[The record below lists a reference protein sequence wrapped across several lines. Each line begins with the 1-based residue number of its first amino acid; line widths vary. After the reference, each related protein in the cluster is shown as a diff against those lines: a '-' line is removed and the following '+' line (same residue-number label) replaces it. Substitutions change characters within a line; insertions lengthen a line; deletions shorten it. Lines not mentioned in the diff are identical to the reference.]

1 MIFKRKKKTNAEGFV
16 DIDVNELVEKKR
28 FPTGTALLIVN
39 IVAFAMTIFQMYCA
53 GFKTIDV
60 MPFRALHTGFG
71 LFLLFCIYPM
81 HKKASRTSIPWYDWM
96 FAIIATIPNLYIV
109 LNFKALA
116 QRSGHVT
123 TLDLIL
129 GLILIVMLLE
139 GARRVLGNT
148 LICIS
153 IFFIFY
159 TIFGYIFPGSLA
171 HRGASLSTLVRHMIY
186 STEGVYGVALGA
198 SASFIFLFCLLGALM
213 AEIKADGVLIDIAV
227 AFFGK
232 QTGGPAKA
240 AVLSSALFGTISGSS
255 LANVTTTGTFTIPLM
270 KKIGYEPEFAGA
282 VEATASTGGQ
292 IMPPVMGAAAFIIAE
307 FVGTS
312 YLNVCLA
319 AALPA
324 VLYFTGVFTA
334 VHVRAKSKGLKGI
347 PADQL
352 PKAGKVIKERGY
364 LLLPLVTIIVVLCMG
379 MSPSMAAFV
388 ACLMTIALSYIKP
401 ETRMTPK
408 RLFVAFANGAKGA
421 VDVMIACAV
430 VGFIIGSFSLSG
442 LGVKMASLVNALAGG
457 KLFLTLLFSAVA
469 SIILGMGVPTTA
481 NYIMMS
487 MITVPAVTALG
498 VNTIA
503 AHLFCFYYGIVSDLT
518 PPVALAALTGAG
530 IAKGK
535 FWPTAFNATKLGI
548 GAYLVP
554 FFFVFNPVLLLGQY
568 DFSFDV
574 LLAMITSILGIIAVS
589 SSLFKYFR
597 GHLKIIGCILLFIAG
612 LLMISPNI
620 LYSAIGLGVMAFLW
634 IYQEIR
640 KKKTMIPA
648 E

>member
-1 MIFKRKKKTNAEGFV
+1 MIFKKKKKTNANGIV
-16 DIDVNELVEKKR
+16 DINVTELVEKRR
-28 FPTGTALLIVN
+28 FPTGKALLAIN
-39 IVAFAMTIFQMYCA
+39 IIAFGMTLFQMYCA

-60 MPFRALHTGFG
+60 MPFRALHMG
-71 LFLLFCIYPM
+71 LGLCLLFCIYPIS
-81 HKKASRTSIPWYDWM
+81 KKASRATVPWYDW
-96 FAIIATIPNLYIV
+96 ALAVLATIPNLYIV
-109 LNFKALA
+109 LNFKTLA
-116 QRSGHVT
+116 TRAGTVT
-123 TLDLIL
+123 TLDLVM
-129 GLILIVMLLE
+129 GLILILLLLE
-139 GARRVLGNT
+139 GARRVLGTT
-148 LICIS
+148 LVCIS
-153 IFFIFY
+153 CIFILY
-159 TIFGYIFPGSLA
+159 TIFGYAFPGPIA
-171 HRGASLSTLVRHMIY
+171 HRGASLATLVRHMIY
-186 STEGVYGVALGA
+186 STEGVFGVALGA

-255 LANVTTTGTFTIPLM
+255 LANVTSTGTFTIPLM
-270 KKIGYEPEFAGA
+270 KKVGYEGEFAGA

-292 IMPPVMGAAAFIIAE
+292 VMPPVMGAAAFIIAE

-324 VLYFTGVFTA
+324 LLYFVGVFTA
-334 VHVRAKSKGLKGI
+334 VHVRGKAKGLKGM
-347 PADQL
+347 PADQI
-352 PKAGKVIKERGY
+352 PKAWEVISKRGY
-364 LLLPLVTIIVVLCMG
+364 LLLPLISIIVILCLG
-379 MSPSMAAFV
+379 MSPSMSAFV
-388 ACLMTIALSYIKP
+388 ACLMTIALSYLKP

-408 RLFVAFANGAKGA
+408 RLFNAFANGAKGA

-442 LGVKMASLVNALAGG
+442 LGVKMAALVNALAGG
-457 KLFLTLLFSAVA
+457 KLFLTLLFSAIA
-469 SIILGMGVPTTA
+469 SILLGMGVPTTA

-487 MITVPAVTALG
+487 MITVPAVTSLG
-498 VNTIA
+498 VNTIS

-530 IAKGK
+530 IAKAK

-554 FFFVFNPVLLLGQY
+554 FFFVYNPILLLGQY
-568 DFSFDV
+568 SISLEVV
-574 LLAMITSILGIIAVS
+574 LAVVTSILGIIAVS

-597 GHLKIIGCILLFIAG
+597 GHLQKIGSIILCIAG
-612 LLMISPNI
+612 LMMISPKI
-620 LYSAIGLGVMAFLW
+620 LFSAVGLCIMIVLW
-634 IYQEIR
+634 FYQGSR
-640 KKKTMIPA
+640 SKKA
-648 E
+648 ALS

>member
-1 MIFKRKKKTNAEGFV
+1 MIFKKKKRMDADGIV

-28 FPTGTALLIVN
+28 FPTGKALLIIN
-39 IVAFAMTIFQMYCA
+39 IIAFGMTLFQMYCA

-60 MPFRALHTGFG
+60 MPFRALHTGLG
-71 LFLLFCIYPM
+71 LCLLFCIYPVN
-81 HKKASRTSIPWYDWM
+81 KKASRTTVPWYDWSL
-96 FAIIATIPNLYIV
+96 AALATIPNLYIV
-109 LNFKALA
+109 LNFKTLA
-116 QRSGHVT
+116 ARAGHIT
-123 TLDLIL
+123 TVDLIM
-129 GLILIVMLLE
+129 GLILILVILE
-139 GARRVLGNT
+139 GARRVLGST
-148 LICIS
+148 LVCIS
-153 IFFIFY
+153 GFFILY
-159 TIFGYIFPGSLA
+159 TIFGYAFPGPIA

-186 STEGVYGVALGA
+186 STEGVFGVALGA

-213 AEIKADGVLIDIAV
+213 SEIKADSVLIDIAV

-255 LANVTTTGTFTIPLM
+255 LANVTSTGTFTIPLM
-270 KKIGYEPEFAGA
+270 KKVGYEPEFAGA

-292 IMPPVMGAAAFIIAE
+292 VMPPVMGAAAFIIAE

-324 VLYFTGVFTA
+324 ILYFAGVFTA
-334 VHVRAKSKGLKGI
+334 VHVRAKSKGLNGI

-352 PKAGKVIKERGY
+352 PKVWEVISKRGY
-364 LLLPLVTIIVVLCMG
+364 LLLPLITIIVVLCLG
-379 MSPSMAAFV
+379 MSPSMAAFI
-388 ACLMTIALSYIKP
+388 ACLMTIVLSFFKR

-408 RLFVAFANGAKGA
+408 RLFTAFANGAKGA

-442 LGVKMASLVNALAGG
+442 LGVKMAALVNALAGG
-457 KLFLTLLFSAVA
+457 KLFLTLLFSAIA
-469 SIILGMGVPTTA
+469 SILLGMGVPTTA

-487 MITVPAVTALG
+487 MITVPAVTAMG

-530 IAKGK
+530 IAKAK

-554 FFFVFNPVLLLGQY
+554 FFFVYNPILLLGQY
-568 DFSFDV
+568 SFSLEVVFAV
-574 LLAMITSILGIIAVS
+574 VTSIIGIIAVS
-589 SSLFKYFR
+589 SALFKYFR
-597 GHLKIIGCILLFIAG
+597 GNLPLLGSIILCVAG
-612 LLMISPNI
+612 LLMIAPQLLCSV
-620 LYSAIGLGVMAFLW
+620 IGLVIMILLWLYQGV
-634 IYQEIR
+634 R
-640 KKKTMIPA
+640 NKKA
-648 E
+648 ALS

>member
-1 MIFKRKKKTNAEGFV
+1 MIFKRKKKTNSEGIV
-16 DIDVNELVEKKR
+16 NIDVNELVEKRR
-28 FPTGTALLIVN
+28 FPTGKALLVVN
-39 IVAFAMTIFQMYCA
+39 IIAFGMTLFQMYCA

-60 MPFRALHTGFG
+60 MPFRALHTGLG
-71 LFLLFCIYPM
+71 LCILFCIYPM
-81 HKKASRTSIPWYDWM
+81 NKKASRSNIPWYDWGL
-96 FAIIATIPNLYIV
+96 AALATIPNLYIV
-109 LNFKALA
+109 LNFKTLA
-116 QRSGHVT
+116 QRAGHVT
-123 TLDLIL
+123 TLDLVM
-129 GLILIVMLLE
+129 GLILIAVILE
-139 GARRVLGNT
+139 GARRVLGLT
-148 LICIS
+148 LVCIS
-153 IFFIFY
+153 GFFILY
-159 TIFGYIFPGSLA
+159 TIFGYAFPGALA

-186 STEGVYGVALGA
+186 STEGVFGVALGA

-213 AEIKADGVLIDIAV
+213 AEIKADSVLIDIAV

-255 LANVTTTGTFTIPLM
+255 LANVTSTGTFTIPLM
-270 KKIGYEPEFAGA
+270 KKVGYEPEFAGA

-292 IMPPVMGAAAFIIAE
+292 VMPPVMGAAAFIIAE

-334 VHVRAKSKGLKGI
+334 VHVRAKAKGLKGI
-347 PADQL
+347 SADQL
-352 PKAGKVIKERGY
+352 PKAWEVISKRGY
-364 LLLPLVTIIVVLCMG
+364 LLLPLITIIVVLCLG

-388 ACLMTIALSYIKP
+388 ACLMTIALSFLKR

-408 RLFVAFANGAKGA
+408 RLFIAFANGAKGA

-442 LGVKMASLVNALAGG
+442 LGVKMAALVNALAGG

-469 SIILGMGVPTTA
+469 SILLGMGVPTTA

-530 IAKGK
+530 IAKAK

-554 FFFVFNPVLLLGQY
+554 FFFVYNPILLLGQY
-568 DFSFDV
+568 DVSLKV
-574 LLAMITSILGIIAVS
+574 LIAVVTSILGIIAVS
-589 SSLFKYFR
+589 SSLFRYFN
-597 GHLKIIGCILLFIAG
+597 GNLKIAGSVILCVAG
-612 LLMISPNI
+612 LLMISPEI
-620 LYSAIGLGVMAFLW
+620 FYSAVGFGIMALLW
-634 IYQEIR
+634 FYQKMQ
-640 KKKTMIPA
+640 KKKAAIS
-648 E
+648 